1 MALNVKVCEID
12 PDLKKKLKEFRFRK
26 SHNNAAVIMKIDRAK
41 QLVHLDEI
49 LEDINVDQLR
59 ESLPDHQP
67 RFVVY
72 SYKLDHDDGRISYP
86 LCFIFITPPDCK
98 PELQMMY
105 AGTKLSLV
113 KEADLTKVFEIRLL
127 EELTEEWL
135 HEKLGKR

>member
-1 MALNVKVCEID
+1 MAQNVKVCELD
-12 PDLKKKLKEFRFRK
+12 PDLKRDLRNFRFRK
-26 SHNNAAVIMKIDRAK
+26 NDNNAALIMKIDRAK
-41 QLVHLDEI
+41 HLVQLEEI
-49 LEDINVDQLR
+49 LEDISVDELR
-59 ESLPDHQP
+59 EALPEHQP

-72 SYKLDHDDGRISYP
+72 SYKLDHDDGRVSYP
-86 LCFIFITPPDCK
+86 LCFIFVTPPDCK

-105 AGTKLSLV
+105 AGTKLALV